1 MINRILYNDDNYIG
15 IGSNEEQENEKY
27 PHKADFEE
35 YVEYDTGNCECIT
48 VGRKQTNDIVLP
60 DSETELILY
69 RNEITILGGK
79 VYHNGRRLREN
90 HTTMENGDVLF
101 TIDTMLVYHTASIGI
116 WGGHKAERLWKN
128 TEQIHVDEDFPVYKR
143 SPRIIKRNPEDKI
156 EVMKPEAKPQKN
168 KGTLIRLIVPP
179 LVTLTATIAMGV
191 LMRRGAYVYITA
203 ATTVVTTIFS
213 VTNFFQEKK
222 ELKEKEKKRTEDYE
236 RYLLNLRKNLYG
248 LYERQKE
255 AMTFNLP
262 SVHDISKLISEY
274 SVRIY
279 ERAVNDGDF
288 LQISLGSAT
297 IRSSYMVSYEEKEL
311 VSDEDPL
318 ITEMKEICSQFN
330 RIPQMPCVIDLKKAH
345 LALVGEKYRVHQ
357 ELKNIIAQI
366 CFLQSYHD
374 VEIVM
379 LCEEENRAEFEWV
392 NWYPHF
398 KIKTINMAG
407 FITGETP
414 RDQILG
420 NLAQILKM
428 RQEKQENSKKE
439 SAFLPH
445 YIFIIDNP
453 KLIDNHNIMEY
464 LQSTELNL
472 DFSIIYTSQF
482 QASVPENIKTVFR
495 LDGRE
500 NGTLILNEG
509 ILVNIP
515 VKIENT
521 NTVNFEKMART
532 LFPLEHHK
540 GITSQLPEQVT
551 FFELYGIEN
560 PSELHVEKRWKQNA
574 CHKSLAVPFGIR
586 GRNDILCLNLHEKAH
601 GPHGLIAGTTGSGK
615 SELIQSYILSLAV
628 NFHPHEVGFLL
639 IDYKGGGMANLFDNM
654 PHMLGKITNLDG
666 SESMR
671 ALLSIRSELTR
682 RQRVFN
688 EHNVNSINQYTKL
701 FRAGE
706 AKEPLPH
713 LFIISDEFAELK
725 KEQPEFISELV
736 STARIGRSLG
746 VHLILATQKPTGVVD
761 DQIWSNSK
769 FKIAL
774 KVQNESDSNEILKTP
789 DAARITQ
796 PGRAYLQVGNNEVYE
811 LFQSAWSGAPYRKNS
826 EKAEYDDRVY
836 LINELGQGELL
847 NEDLSKGVE
856 SMDTKW
862 TQLDAVVEYMRE
874 TYDTMHCVA
883 VQKPWLE
890 PLADKMVNP
899 HINCMEDVGKIKECQ
914 EQVVIGMVDIPD
926 MQEQREYIHDFSKD
940 GNMAVFG
947 ASGFGKSTVLMNM
960 ALMLASTNSP
970 ELMNFYVMDFG
981 NAALV
986 PLDRLPHTAD
996 YMSFDDMEKIK
1007 KLVKILEDAMRE
1019 RKQAFANAGA
1029 INFKMYN
1036 AVAQE
1041 KIPMIILFID
1051 NYDAVKEVG
1060 MEMEEFLTKLSRD
1073 GSGIGIYVVFTASRY
1088 NSVRYAV
1095 LNNFKNKLAL
1105 FMYESGDITSI
1116 VGRSSYALPEKKGR
1130 ALVKQQSVNMMQCY
1144 LPVDYVTD
1152 MIYAGEINRIV
1163 NTIRENCT
1171 AKHAQPIPILPE
1183 KILQKMVSVTGKGVA
1198 GIGLEREK
1206 VTVEGID
1213 IREKTLIVGAS
1224 GSGKTNI
1231 LQLVANQKRKAR
1243 LFIVDSKTED
1253 MEKYAR
1259 WENVTYL
1266 SVEDDL
1272 TEFIQKLKEYTAD
1285 RKEMYRSQTE
1295 KVRAKEFY
1303 VSLEESCILIDNAD
1317 MLVEKSSKMEKDVAE
1332 AINDALDTGIGL
1344 VTTTVP
1350 GRLRG
1355 YDALTQML
1363 REAQYGVVLGNP
1375 MEQSYFTMPAVRGY
1389 QPAVDKG
1396 FMVAQSK
1403 VLEIKIA
1410 EAEGDRG

>member
-1 MINRILYNDDNYIG
+1 MINIILYNEQNYIG
-15 IGSNEEQENEKY
+15 APRNQEQEMSEY
-27 PHKADFEE
+27 PHKTVFEE
-35 YVEYDTGNCECIT
+35 YEEYDTAHCESLT
-48 VGRKQTNDIVLP
+48 VGCDETNDIILTDSKTRLVLYGNHV
-60 DSETELILY
+60 TV
-69 RNEITILGGK
+69 LGGT
-79 VYHNGRRLREN
+79 VYHNGRRTTEN
-90 HTTMENGDVLF
+90 HITVENGDVIF
-101 TIDTMLVYHTASIGI
+101 TIDIMMIFRAGSIGI
-116 WGGHKAERLWKN
+116 WGVHKAQGLWKN
-128 TEQIHVDEDFPVYKR
+128 VKQLYMDTDFPVYKR

-168 KGTLIRLIVPP
+168 KGTLVRLIVPP
-179 LVTLTATIAMGV
+179 LVTLSATIAMGV
-191 LMRRGAYVYITA
+191 FMHRGMYVYITA

-213 VTNFFQEKK
+213 ITNFFQEKK

-236 RYLLNLRKNLYG
+236 KYLLNLRKNLNN
-248 LYERQKE
+248 LYEKQKE
-255 AMTFNLP
+255 AMTFNSP
-262 SVHDISKLISEY
+262 SVSDISRLISEY
-274 SVRIY
+274 SIRIY
-279 ERAVNDGDF
+279 ERAANDGDF
-288 LQISLGSAT
+288 LQVSLGRT
-297 IRSSYMVSYEEKEL
+297 TVRSSYQVSFEEKEF
-311 VSDEDPL
+311 VSEEDPL
-318 ITEMKEICSQFN
+318 ITEMKEVCGQFTH
-330 RIPQMPCVIDLKKAH
+330 IPEMPCVIDLKKAH

-357 ELKNIIAQI
+357 ELKNIIAQV

-374 VEIVM
+374 VEMIM
-379 LCEEENRAEFEWV
+379 LCEEEDRKEFEWV
-392 NWYPHF
+392 NWEPHF
-398 KIKTINMAG
+398 RVKTINLAG
-407 FITGETP
+407 LITGETQ
-414 RDQILG
+414 RDQVLG
-420 NLAQILKM
+420 NLAQVLKM
-428 RQEKQENSKKE
+428 RQEKKENDKKE

-453 KLIDNHNIMEY
+453 KLVDNHNIMEY
-464 LQSTELNL
+464 LQSAELNL

-509 ILVNIP
+509 ILVNTS

-521 NTVNFEKMART
+521 ESMNFEKMARK
-532 LFPLEHHK
+532 LYPLEHHK

-551 FFELYGIEN
+551 FFELYGIDS
-560 PSELHVEKRWKQNA
+560 PSELHVERLWKQNA

-586 GRNDILCLNLHEKAH
+586 GRKDILNLNLHEKAH

-615 SELIQSYILSLAV
+615 SELIQTYILSLAV

-666 SESMR
+666 SEGMR

-725 KEQPEFISELV
+725 KEQPDFISELV

-746 VHLILATQKPTGVVD
+746 VHLILATQKPSGVVD

-774 KVQNESDSNEILKTP
+774 KVQNESDSNEILRTP

-826 EKAEYDDRVY
+826 EKTEFDDRIY

-847 NEDLSKGVE
+847 NEDLSEGAD

-862 TQLDAVVEYMRE
+862 TQLDAVVEYMRK
-874 TYDTMHCVA
+874 TYDAMDCVE

-890 PLADKMVNP
+890 PLADKLVNP
-899 HINCMEDVGKIKECQ
+899 HITYAGDVGAIKECM

-926 MQEQREYIHDFSKD
+926 MQEQKEYIHDFSKD

-960 ALMLASTNSP
+960 ALMLASANSP

-981 NAALV
+981 NSALV
-986 PLDRLPHTAD
+986 PLGRLPHTAD
-996 YMSFDDMEKIK
+996 YMSFDDTEKIK
-1007 KLVKILEDAMRE
+1007 KLVKILEDVMRE
-1019 RKQAFANAGA
+1019 RKQAFAKAGA

-1036 AVAQE
+1036 TLAQT

-1051 NYDAVKEVG
+1051 NYDAVKETG

-1073 GSGIGIYVVFTASRY
+1073 GSGVGIYVVFTASRY

-1105 FMYESGDITSI
+1105 FMYEAGDITSV
-1116 VGRSSYALPEKKGR
+1116 VGRSPFTLPEKKGR

-1144 LPVDYVTD
+1144 LPVEYITD
-1152 MIYAGEINRIV
+1152 MTYLEEINRIV
-1163 NTIRENCT
+1163 DTIRTNCT
-1171 AKHAQPIPILPE
+1171 AKHAKPIPVLPE
-1183 KILQKMVSVTGKGVA
+1183 KVLQEMVADTEIGMA

-1213 IREKTLIVGAS
+1213 IREKTMIVGAS
-1224 GSGKTNI
+1224 GTGKTNI
-1231 LQLVANQKRKAR
+1231 LQLIANQKRKAR
-1243 LFIVDSKTED
+1243 LFIVDSRTED
-1253 MEKYAR
+1253 MAKYAD

-1266 SVEDDL
+1266 PAHGDL
-1272 TEFIQKLKEYTAD
+1272 SEFIQKLKNYTAE
-1285 RKEMYRSQTE
+1285 RKELYRNQPE

-1303 VSLEESCILIDNAD
+1303 ASIEEACILVDNAD
-1317 MLVEKSSKMEKDVAE
+1317 TLVEKSSKMEKDMAE
-1332 AINDALDTGIGL
+1332 AVSGAIDTGIGL

-1363 REAQYGVVLGNP
+1363 REAQYGIVLGNP
-1375 MEQSYFTMPAVRGY
+1375 MEQSYFTMPAIRGY
-1389 QPAVDKG
+1389 QPAVNKG
-1396 FMVAQSK
+1396 FVVAQSR
-1403 VLEIKIA
+1403 VSEIKIA
-1410 EAEGDRG
+1410 EAEG

>member
-1 MINRILYNDDNYIG
+1 MVNRIRFNESNYIG
-15 IGSNEEQENEKY
+15 IPANEKQIMSGY
-27 PHKADFEE
+27 PNEAVFKQYE
-35 YVEYDTGNCECIT
+35 EYDTGNCESLTVGSEETSDIILPESNTRLVLCGNQIT
-48 VGRKQTNDIVLP
+48 V
-60 DSETELILY
+60 
-69 RNEITILGGK
+69 LGGN
-79 VYHNGRRLREN
+79 VYHNGRRLVDSHVEVESGDTLFATDIMIVFHEN
-90 HTTMENGDVLF
+90 C
-101 TIDTMLVYHTASIGI
+101 IGI
-116 WGGHKAERLWKN
+116 WGEHTAQGLWKIIKESRTN
-128 TEQIHVDEDFPVYKR
+128 TEFPVYKR
-143 SPRIIKRNPEDKI
+143 SPRIIKRSPEDKI

-179 LVTLTATIAMGV
+179 LVTLSATIAMGV
-191 LMRRGAYVYITA
+191 FMHRGMYVYITA
-203 ATTVVTTIFS
+203 ATTVITTIFS
-213 VTNFFQEKK
+213 ITNFFQEKK
-222 ELKEKEKKRTEDYE
+222 ELKLKERKRTEDYE
-236 RYLLNLRKNLYG
+236 RYLLNLRKSLNH
-248 LYERQKE
+248 LYEKQRE
-255 AMTFNLP
+255 AMTFNSP
-262 SVHDISKLISEY
+262 SVADISKMISEY
-274 SVRIY
+274 SIRIY

-288 LQISLGSAT
+288 LQVSLGRT
-297 IRSSYMVSYEEKEL
+297 TVHSSYQVSFEEKEL
-311 VSDEDPL
+311 VSEEDPL
-318 ITEMKEICSQFN
+318 ITEMKEVCSQFTN
-330 RIPQMPCVIDLKKAH
+330 IPEMPCVVDLKKAH

-366 CFLQSYHD
+366 CFLHSYHD
-374 VEIVM
+374 VEIIM
-379 LCEEENRAEFEWV
+379 LCEEEDRAEFSWV
-392 NWYPHF
+392 NWEPHF
-398 KIKTINMAG
+398 RVKTINLAG
-407 FITGETP
+407 LITGETQ
-414 RDQILG
+414 RDQVLG
-420 NLAQILKM
+420 NLAQVLKM
-428 RQEKQENSKKE
+428 RQEKKENDKKE

-453 KLIDNHNIMEY
+453 KLVDNHNIMEY
-464 LQSTELNL
+464 LQSAELNL

-509 ILVNIP
+509 ILVNTP

-521 NTVNFEKMART
+521 ENMNFEKMARK
-532 LFPLEHHK
+532 LYPLEHHK

-551 FFELYGIEN
+551 FFELYDIDS
-560 PSELHVEKRWKQNA
+560 PSELHVERLWKQNA

-586 GRNDILCLNLHEKAH
+586 GRKDILNLNLHEKAH

-615 SELIQSYILSLAV
+615 SELIQTYILSLAV

-654 PHMLGKITNLDG
+654 PHLLGKITNLDG
-666 SESMR
+666 SEGMR

-725 KEQPEFISELV
+725 KEQPDFISELV

-746 VHLILATQKPTGVVD
+746 VHLILATQKPSGVVD

-774 KVQNESDSNEILKTP
+774 KVQNEADSNEILRTP

-826 EKAEYDDRVY
+826 EKTEFDDRIY

-847 NEDLSKGVE
+847 NEDLSRGAD

-874 TYDTMHCVA
+874 TYDAMNCVK

-890 PLADKMVNP
+890 PLADKLVNP
-899 HINCMEDVGKIKECQ
+899 HIAEDAGDVGTIKECM
-914 EQVVIGMVDIPD
+914 EQVVIGMIDIPD
-926 MQEQREYIHDFSKD
+926 MQEQKEYVHDFSKD

-960 ALMLASTNSP
+960 ALMLASFNSP
-970 ELMNFYVMDFG
+970 RLLNFYIMDFG
-981 NAALV
+981 NSALV
-986 PLDRLPHTAD
+986 PLGRLPHTAD
-996 YMSFDDMEKIK
+996 YMTFDDTEKIK
-1007 KLVKILEDAMRE
+1007 KLVKILEDVMKE
-1019 RKQAFANAGA
+1019 RKQAFARAGA

-1036 AVAQE
+1036 ALSQT
-1041 KIPMIILFID
+1041 KLPMIVLFID
-1051 NYDAVKEVG
+1051 NYDAVKETG

-1073 GSGIGIYVVFTASRY
+1073 GSGVGVYVVFTASRY

-1105 FMYESGDITSI
+1105 FMYETGDITSV
-1116 VGRSSYALPEKKGR
+1116 VGRSPFALPEKKGR

-1144 LPVDYVTD
+1144 LPVEFVTD
-1152 MIYAGEINRIV
+1152 MTYLGGINRIV
-1163 NTIRENCT
+1163 DTIRTNCT
-1171 AKHAQPIPILPE
+1171 EKPAESIPVLPE
-1183 KILQKMVSVTGKGVA
+1183 KVLQEMVTVTEKGMA

-1206 VTVEGID
+1206 VTVESVN
-1213 IREKTLIVGAS
+1213 IREKTMVVGAS
-1224 GSGKTNI
+1224 GSGKTNVLHLI
-1231 LQLVANQKRKAR
+1231 ANQKSKAR
-1243 LFIVDSKTED
+1243 LFIVDSKTE
-1253 MEKYAR
+1253 ELAKYAD

-1266 SVEDDL
+1266 PAEGDL
-1272 TEFIQKLKEYTAD
+1272 MEFVQKVKEYTAE
-1285 RKEMYRSQTE
+1285 RKEQYRKLGE
-1295 KVRAKEFY
+1295 KARAKEFY
-1303 VSLEESCILIDNAD
+1303 VSMEEACILVDNAD
-1317 MLVEKSSKMEKDVAE
+1317 TLVEKSSKMEKDVAE
-1332 AINDALDTGIGL
+1332 AVGDALDTGIGL

-1363 REAQYGVVLGNP
+1363 REAQFGVVLGNP
-1375 MEQSYFTMPAVRGY
+1375 IEQSYFTVPVARGY

-1396 FMVAQSK
+1396 FLAARNRV
-1403 VLEIKIA
+1403 VEIKLA
-1410 EAEGDRG
+1410 EAERR